1 MFVSPSRAESLAGP
15 KCEMCTME
23 PRIARRDDQRQLPLW
38 LEMDGWDGWDGFA
51 SGLKLSRFP
60 CSKIA
65 NVFHCILHEQL
76 LKCRSLIS
84 HMFISIAITV
94 RVIPSKREGGGI
106 ALDLPRFNLWLKP
119 RSCKGRYCL
128 FIFSMMFG
136 CFKLVYL
143 PTHISITLG
152 LIFKLF
158 SYIYCIDLYS
168 V

>member
-1 MFVSPSRAESLAGP
+1 MFVSPSQAESLAGP

-38 LEMDGWDGWDGFA
+38 LEMDGWDGWDGWDGFA

-60 CSKIA
+60 CSKVA
-65 NVFHCILHEQL
+65 NVFHCILHEL
-76 LKCRSLIS
+76 LKCRSLII
-84 HMFISIAITV
+84 HIFIAITA
-94 RVIPSKREGGGI
+94 RMIPSKRARGET
-106 ALDLPRFNLWLKP
+106 ALDLPRFIIWLKP
-119 RSCKGRYCL
+119 RSCKGRHCL
-128 FIFSMMFG
+128 FIFSTMLG
-136 CFKLVYL
+136 RFKLVYL